1 MNSNKVFIIYFQILP
16 SKDYI
21 SLRDITA
28 GSVSEVPY
36 KYTDYASIFSE
47 KEASILASHQ
57 DHDHA
62 IKLQPGSKPPL
73 QPIYLL
79 S

>member
-1 MNSNKVFIIYFQILP
+1 MIAKSI
-16 SKDYI
+16 
-21 SLRDITA
+21 
-28 GSVSEVPY
+28 SEVPY
-36 KYTDYASIFSE
+36 EYADYASIFSE

-73 QPIYLL
+73 QSIYPL